1 MNTKQRL
8 PKGFKVI
15 VSDLGFGRFAVSIN
29 HLGRRVGLFWRN
41 FASAVHARDT
51 GVASAI
57 ALADCLQRGIKL

>member
-1 MNTKQRL
+1 MNVNQRL

-15 VSDLGFGRFAVSIN
+15 VSDFGLGRFAVSVN
-29 HLGRRVGLFWRN
+29 HLGRRVGFFWRN
-41 FASAVHARDT
+41 FASPGQARET